1 MCDQTMIHAV
11 SHWLGMN
18 VHDPGDYRTPLAPGT
33 VLTLEP
39 GIYLPAES
47 LGVRIE
53 DDVLVTPGGGEWLS
67 GRAPRTTEAIERL
80 AAGEPRPP

>member
-1 MCDQTMIHAV
+1 
-11 SHWLGMN
+11 
-18 VHDPGDYRTPLAPGT
+18 

-53 DDVLVTPGGGEWLS
+53 DDVLVTPAGGEWLS
-67 GRAPRTTEAIERL
+67 GGVPRTAEAIERL
-80 AAGEPRPP
+80 AAGEPADP